1 MQGVTDYLKY
11 CLYCDYRYG
20 SVHPE
25 FFPGSLADA
34 GLGATAAA
42 DNGNVSTYQGLQ
54 NFWGHII
61 LCLQTVL

>member
-1 MQGVTDYLKY
+1 MTDNLKY

-42 DNGNVSTYQGLQ
+42 ADNGNVSTYQRLLKIL
-54 NFWGHII
+54 GHII